1 MVIDVVA
8 GVIRDRNMILA
19 CRRIAERGGGW
30 EFPGGKVEPGESYEA
45 ALKRELREELGI
57 EVIVGAAIAVAEI
70 PEAELRLRTFEATLS
85 GPRPSGSTDH
95 DRLMWLSVEELGG
108 LNWLDA
114 DLPTVIAIGE
124 RPNP

>member
-1 MVIDVVA
+1 
-8 GVIRDRNMILA
+8 MILA

-57 EVIVGAAIAVAEI
+57 EVTVGAAVAVAEI
-70 PEAELRLRTFEATLS
+70 PEVGLRLRTFEVTLT
-85 GPRPSGSTDH
+85 GPRPSRSTDH
-95 DRLMWLSVEELGG
+95 DRLMWLSVEDLDA

-114 DLPTVIAIGE
+114 DLPTVIAIRE